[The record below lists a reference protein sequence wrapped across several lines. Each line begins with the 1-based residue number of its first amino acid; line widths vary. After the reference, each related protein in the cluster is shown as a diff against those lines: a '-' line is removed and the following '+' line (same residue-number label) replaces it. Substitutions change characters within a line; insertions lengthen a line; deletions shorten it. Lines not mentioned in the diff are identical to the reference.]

1 MTDFI
6 DKKDAH
12 LDYKEAIFQ
21 KTKIGFFKG
30 PITFLDYNKG
40 DLSKSKN
47 RINP

>member
-6 DKKDAH
+6 DKIDY

-21 KTKIGFFKG
+21 NAKIRFFKG
-30 PITFLDYNKG
+30 AQTFLDYNKG
-40 DLSKSKN
+40 DLWKSKN